1 MCDLYVRQAAKFPS
15 EVAQLSKSFSIIV
28 AASPLLE
35 PLCVFFPPQIFSLFA
50 PEPFNFY
57 LSPTTSTTTTTARVS
72 SGCKNNCHPQ
82 HQQHPASHLLTIAS
96 PAHRFAVL
104 IRPHHHTT
112 SSLHTSRHL
121 VISLRLTLIS
131 QCINYPRPNTCTI
144 NTGSPPSHLPPLPT
158 CFTPTSP
165 ATGLGWGLRLGLY
178 LTRARAQQTPLP
190 PHLSL
195 IFIYLFFHPMPP
207 FHSISHSSTL
217 CPLPISTPESSLSH
231 RLPPALSSLFS
242 LPLPRSRLCR
252 LVSLPGDGIMKNAP
266 IDRAPQLRLAEMGHD
281 RPRSI
286 LIPSY
291 NVSTNESISAKFSIF
306 QKPTRETGISSFVKI
321 LLSISSAI

>member
-1 MCDLYVRQAAKFPS
+1 M
-15 EVAQLSKSFSIIV
+15 
-28 AASPLLE
+28 
-35 PLCVFFPPQIFSLFA
+35 
-50 PEPFNFY
+50 
-57 LSPTTSTTTTTARVS
+57 
-72 SGCKNNCHPQ
+72 
-82 HQQHPASHLLTIAS
+82 
-96 PAHRFAVL
+96 
-104 IRPHHHTT
+104 
-112 SSLHTSRHL
+112 
-121 VISLRLTLIS
+121 TLIS

-144 NTGSPPSHLPPLPT
+144 NTGSPSPPSHPLFPTCLTPRAPLPGWTGGRHGGLGLARTCTRTRPANSTFLPPPI
-158 CFTPTSP
+158 PY
-165 ATGLGWGLRLGLY
+165 LY
-178 LTRARAQQTPLP
+178 L
-190 PHLSL
+190 
-195 IFIYLFFHPMPP
+195 FIYLFYPMPP

>member
-1 MCDLYVRQAAKFPS
+1 MCDYVRQAAKFPS

-28 AASPLLE
+28 AASPLLS
-35 PLCVFFPPQIFSLFA
+35 PLCAFFRLRSSLFSH
-50 PEPFNFY
+50 PSHSISIYPPY
-57 LSPTTSTTTTTARVS
+57 LTTTNTTTFTARAS
-72 SGCKNNCHPQ
+72 SGCKNNRRLL
-82 HQQHPASHLLTIAS
+82 HQQQPASHLLTIGT
-96 PAHRFAVL
+96 PARRPAVL
-104 IRPHHHTT
+104 IRLLSHHIT

-121 VISLRLTLIS
+121 VISHRLTLIS
-131 QCINYPRPNTCTI
+131 QCIYYPRPNTCTI
-144 NTGSPPSHLPPLPT
+144 TTGSPPSPT
-158 CFTPTSP
+158 TP
-165 ATGLGWGLRLGLY
+165 ATGDAGQHTHAHAL
-178 LTRARAQQTPLP
+178 ARAAQPHPRPHPTLPL
-190 PHLSL
+190 
-195 IFIYLFFHPMPP
+195 FLFFYFYPMPP
-207 FHSISHSSTL
+207 FHSISHSSTP

-231 RLPPALSSLFS
+231 RLPPALSSPSS

>member
-1 MCDLYVRQAAKFPS
+1 M
-15 EVAQLSKSFSIIV
+15 
-28 AASPLLE
+28 
-35 PLCVFFPPQIFSLFA
+35 
-50 PEPFNFY
+50 
-57 LSPTTSTTTTTARVS
+57 
-72 SGCKNNCHPQ
+72 
-82 HQQHPASHLLTIAS
+82 
-96 PAHRFAVL
+96 
-104 IRPHHHTT
+104 
-112 SSLHTSRHL
+112 
-121 VISLRLTLIS
+121 TLIS

-144 NTGSPPSHLPPLPT
+144 NTGSPPFPAPPPVPPPRAPLP
-158 CFTPTSP
+158 
-165 ATGLGWGLRLGLY
+165 GGLRTAHGRPASELHS
-178 LTRARAQQTPLP
+178 PHP
-190 PHLSL
+190 PPPY
-195 IFIYLFFHPMPP
+195 FYLFIFYPMPP